1 MDVQFPNTRPVLTP
15 HDTVQF
21 QAVVDGADEEC
32 EVSSEAL
39 RDHFGASSR
48 HAPDLLRAFISG
60 KESIQRV
67 ARQKRRSIAGRWL
80 LVSTDFGP
88 VP

>member
-1 MDVQFPNTRPVLTP
+1 MIRDLGEPFVYLSPL
-15 HDTVQF
+15 
-21 QAVVDGADEEC
+21 AGADEEC

-39 RDHFGASSR
+39 RDQFGR
-48 HAPDLLRAFISG
+48 RQPPAPDLLRAFISG

-67 ARQKRRSIAGRWL
+67 ARQKRRSCAGRWL
-80 LVSTDFGP
+80 LVATDFIP